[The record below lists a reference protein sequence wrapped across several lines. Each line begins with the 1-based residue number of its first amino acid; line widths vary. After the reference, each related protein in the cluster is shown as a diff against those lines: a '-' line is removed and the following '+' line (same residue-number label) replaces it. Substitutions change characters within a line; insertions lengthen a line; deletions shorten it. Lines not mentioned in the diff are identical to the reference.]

1 MTQAAAEGGEREK
14 SVLQVMVSIQPR
26 CYGEAIGRAM
36 GELGPHLSV
45 RIVEAEDLA
54 ERVRRLDADVVLCSQ
69 PRPGAFAR
77 EDGGAGPLWVEYYP
91 YAEPPEEE
99 LRVDGRATGKRALE
113 LEDLLALLDGACA
126 RKARRRT
133 MSGNAS

>member
-1 MTQAAAEGGEREK
+1 MTQAATEGGEREK
-14 SVLQVMVSIQPR
+14 SVLLVMVSIQPR
-26 CYGEAIGRAM
+26 CYGEAIGRAIA
-36 GELGPHLSV
+36 ELSPHRSV

-99 LRVDGRATGKRALE
+99 LRVDGRATAKRALE
-113 LEDLLALLDGACA
+113 LKDLISIVDEACA
-126 RKARRRT
+126 RMPRRRT
-133 MSGNAS
+133 KPRRTS